1 MIKEKKLVALSA
13 VLPVLADFIEDL
25 NNQFVFKQDLKR
37 KANILAD
44 EIRKVDYKVL
54 QVYGEKRD
62 EIYDA
67 WASRITDKDEGWPP
81 GVAVEGFPKRMDV
94 WSTFNC
100 FCKYNAEPMK
110 NNISFSGFNK
120 RLNKYDCDTA
130 VICENFREAGY
141 NKIVL
146 DGRYSV
152 FHSRYN

>member
-62 EIYDA
+62 EIY
-67 WASRITDKDEGWPP
+67 EQQ
-81 GVAVEGFPKRMDV
+81 VQ
-94 WSTFNC
+94 
-100 FCKYNAEPMK
+100 
-110 NNISFSGFNK
+110 
-120 RLNKYDCDTA
+120 LQLL
-130 VICENFREAGY
+130 FRQWIEETI
-141 NKIVL
+141 NL
-146 DGRYSV
+146 D
-152 FHSRYN
+152 